1 MSQIKSQLLSLAVFS
16 FAFELLLGASSAFA
30 QPYAHKALP
39 SMEQVNY
46 KPPKSRCGP
55 KKIDVIVRDFPK
67 AETPPPAVFD
77 FESERKQM
85 EVKISELEKAGAG
98 IKPYTQALA
107 NIDELSKKPHA
118 EAELEAA
125 VLKLKKA
132 LADQVKTK
140 ETITLQF
147 DSKTAAKLPNDEFKP
162 FMTEVQRRI
171 QLRWHP
177 PHGPESKRVT
187 VRFKI
192 DRSGRLLANA
202 IEKSASPGLEAAAL
216 KAVETSAPFPPLP
229 KGSPENV
236 DVQFTFD
243 YNVHKYKFHP
253 DIKPANYL
261 R

>member
-1 MSQIKSQLLSLAVFS
+1 MSQINFQLLSLAVFS

-46 KPPKSRCGP
+46 KPRKTGHLIDERPIIR
-55 KKIDVIVRDFPK
+55 KIPI
-67 AETPPPAVFD
+67 AQAPPPAVFD
-77 FESERKQM
+77 FETERKQI
-85 EVKISELEKAGAG
+85 ESKISELEKAGAG

-125 VLKLKKA
+125 VSKLKKA

-140 ETITLQF
+140 EMITLQF
-147 DSKTAAKLPNDEFKP
+147 DSKTTAKLPNDEFKP

-171 QLRWHP
+171 KLRWHP

-192 DRSGRLLANA
+192 DRRGQLLANA
-202 IEKSASPGLEAAAL
+202 IEKSASPGLDAAAL

-243 YNVHKYKFHP
+243 YNVFKHRFHP
-253 DIKPANYL
+253 YMQPAHYK